1 MIKLPFNDIV
11 AKIKEKS
18 GLSEEEINS
27 KVDEKLKQL
36 SGLVSKEGA
45 GHIVANELGVKLFEA
60 VSGKLQ
66 IGNILAGMR
75 DVESV
80 GKVQQVFGVNEF
92 QRKDGAP
99 GKVCSSVVG
108 DETGT
113 IRIVG
118 WGSQADN
125 VGKLKEG
132 DIAKIVG
139 GYVRENQGRK
149 EVHLNERSKLII
161 NPEGVTVG
169 EVKVS
174 EEKREPAARKSI
186 KDLKENEQN
195 IEVLGTIVQVFD
207 LRFYEICPQCN
218 KRARLRDGNFHCEAH
233 GIVKPDYSYVTN
245 VVLDDGT
252 ETIRAVFFRN
262 QLEKLLGM
270 AKDQVLQ
277 FKATPESFEKTKS
290 DLLGNQVKLVGRTTK
305 NEMFDRLEF
314 TAQLVFPNP
323 DPKAELEKVKASQP
337 GTDKPMAETP
347 EEAVTLEEIE
357 KVN

>member
-18 GLSEEEINS
+18 GISEEEINS

-45 GHIVANELGVKLFEA
+45 AHIVANELGVKLFEA

-75 DVESV
+75 DVETV

-92 QRKDGAP
+92 QRKDGTP
-99 GKVCSSVVG
+99 GKVASSVVG

-132 DIAKIVG
+132 DITKIVG

-149 EVHLNERSKLII
+149 EVHLNERSKLIL

-169 EVKVS
+169 EVKVT
-174 EEKREPAARKSI
+174 EEKREAAVRKSI
-186 KDLKENEQN
+186 KDLQENQQN

-218 KRARLRDGNFHCEAH
+218 KRARLRDGSFHCEAH
-233 GIVKPDYSYVTN
+233 GNVTPDYSYVTN
-245 VVLDDGT
+245 LVLDDGT
-252 ETIRAVFFRN
+252 ETIRTVFFRN
-262 QLEKLLGM
+262 QLEKLLSM
-270 AKDQVLQ
+270 TKEQVLQ
-277 FKATPESFEKTKS
+277 YKANPEGFEKVKS
-290 DLLGNQVKLVGRTTK
+290 DLLGNQIKVIGRTTK
-305 NEMFDRLEF
+305 NEMFNRLEL

-323 DPKAELEKVKASQP
+323 NPKAELEKIKES
-337 GTDKPMAETP
+337 TEPMAETS
-347 EEAVTLEEIE
+347 EEKEVIEEIE